1 MSEVYIEEFELVD
14 NDERVFMKWSNG
26 KWNEQKVFNIGS
38 EGILCRDLETYIEF
52 ADFEEC
58 A

>member
-1 MSEVYIEEFELVD
+1 MKKIVSFELVD
-14 NDERVFMKWSNG
+14 NDERVFMQWSDG
-26 KWNEQKVFNIGS
+26 KWTEQKVFNVGE

-52 ADFEEC
+52 ADFEQV